1 MGDKLRQE
9 DLNDIKECFTLYD
22 KDADG
27 KISCQDLGLVIR
39 SLGSN
44 PTEAEV
50 DDIARNMIRGP
61 TFGLPELLQVMAR
74 FMGESRNKQEEIRES
89 FSVFD
94 RDGTGMISAAEL
106 RHVMTNIGEKLSDQE
121 VDEMI
126 REIEVDRDGQI
137 QYEEMVRLM
146 CG

>member
-1 MGDKLRQE
+1 
-9 DLNDIKECFTLYD
+9 
-22 KDADG
+22 
-27 KISCQDLGLVIR
+27 
-39 SLGSN
+39 
-44 PTEAEV
+44 V

-61 TFGLPELLQVMAR
+61 TFGLPELLQVMAK
-74 FMGESRNKQEEIRES
+74 FMGESRNKKDEIRES

-126 REIEVDRDGQI
+126 REIDVDHDGQI
-137 QYEEMVRLM
+137 AYEDMVRLM

>member
-1 MGDKLRQE
+1 MGDKLKQD
-9 DLNDIKECFTLYD
+9 DLNEIKDCFTLYD
-22 KDADG
+22 KDNDG
-27 KISCQDLGLVIR
+27 KISTQDLGLVVR
-39 SLGSN
+39 SLGQN

-50 DDIARNMIRGP
+50 DDISRNMIRGP
-61 TFGLPELLQVMAR
+61 TFGLPELLQVMAK
-74 FMGESRNKQEEIRES
+74 FMGESRNKKDEIRES

-126 REIEVDRDGQI
+126 REIDVDHDGQI
-137 QYEEMVRLM
+137 AYEDMVRLM